1 MYLVFHEQLGRAIIA
16 GHDVGSE
23 VDGVGTRQAEVAEL
37 RAMKDCVF
45 VYRDVAGGREENVPG
60 LDIAVDELGKRGNRG
75 KRPRNGCSEDREGFG
90 R

>member
-1 MYLVFHEQLGRAIIA
+1 
-16 GHDVGSE
+16 
-23 VDGVGTRQAEVAEL
+23 
-37 RAMKDCVF
+37 MKDCVF

-60 LDIAVDELGKRGNRG
+60 LDVAVDELGKRGNRG